1 MNPNESLQT
10 FCIANE
16 MAQQLLDTLAHAHT
30 RAPTTPKL
38 VQFLFHLLYI
48 SLLVFL
54 IFWLALFELG
64 PQQRAYFEGESTRE
78 SICIVVVV
86 VHSSTIES
94 LKSLI
99 GIGSIEEIHMFVCT
113 DLYAYVPG

>member
-16 MAQQLLDTLAHAHT
+16 MAQQLLDTRTHT
-30 RAPTTPKL
+30 RTHHTEIGSIL
-38 VQFLFHLLYI
+38 VSSTIY
-48 SLLVFL
+48 LLVFL
-54 IFWLALFELG
+54 IFWLALFELW

-78 SICIVVVV
+78 SICIVVVIVV
-86 VHSSTIES
+86 VHSSAIES

-99 GIGSIEEIHMFVCT
+99 GIGSIEEIHM
-113 DLYAYVPG
+113 YA